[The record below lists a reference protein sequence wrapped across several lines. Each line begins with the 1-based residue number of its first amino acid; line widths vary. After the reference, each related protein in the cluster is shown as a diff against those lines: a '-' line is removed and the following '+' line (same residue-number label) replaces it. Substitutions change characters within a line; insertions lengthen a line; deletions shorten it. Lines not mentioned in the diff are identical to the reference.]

1 MSLFINSNS
10 SKSEKEYSLIL
21 AVLLRLTV
29 VKKIRTVK
37 TVIGPST
44 VATSEMENIRMVFFD
59 TLHSL
64 KNRVF

>member
-10 SKSEKEYSLIL
+10 SKSEKEYSLIV
-21 AVLLRLTV
+21 AVLLRLTI
-29 VKKIRTVK
+29 VKKIGPVK

-44 VATSEMENIRMVFFD
+44 VATSEMENIGMVFFD